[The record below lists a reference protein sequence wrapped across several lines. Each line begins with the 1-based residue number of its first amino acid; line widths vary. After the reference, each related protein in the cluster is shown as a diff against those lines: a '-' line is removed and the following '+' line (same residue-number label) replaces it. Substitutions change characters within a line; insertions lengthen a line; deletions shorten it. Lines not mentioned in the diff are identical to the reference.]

1 MVYHMKEPN
10 MKELEDLQDNLQ
22 ELEEEIEI
30 WNQHSDAERLAFMLM
45 NRFGLPKDLE
55 TWHKEEVEY
64 LPEGVWGTKLHA
76 KYLGIATEILKVV
89 SYKDAVTVIK
99 LIRQE

>member
-55 TWHKEEVEY
+55 TWHQEEITGVA
-64 LPEGVWGTKLHA
+64 GNVWGTKLHFR
-76 KYLGIATEILKVV
+76 YLGIAERILKVV